1 MTHSKKLYLYID
13 PINLTLSN
21 SDASESY
28 CALLSFLDKTN
39 VSTVWHSNEDYEYTY
54 NNDNYQLRFSQSI
67 IKRPRKEGKSGFK
80 FDLFDPGQ
88 LPKGKGGY
96 AVVYPIVATFICNDE
111 GKLVLKSGKKK
122 LVKIQDHVI
131 KDWSDPGKVDPV
143 VQEYINLVQAG
154 HLHVKKPV
162 ISKNGPIEKSYLIM
176 EDVDGFT
183 LEQILNPIKRLKI
196 VNEIPR
202 LTVYMRLQL
211 TLAILN
217 AIKSQVFDKNLLH
230 RDIKPGNIIVDL
242 NQNPPRVKL
251 IDFGFAIEQQRQDYR
266 RLGTRAYRAPES
278 FKNRPEYT
286 TKSDIYST
294 GRLLSYLW
302 GDDYINYY
310 ISRTKDFDY
319 IKTKSTNAH
328 LFSLPEI
335 DLFLEDVDKNMIRS
349 LLDRTIKED
358 PDERLDIDRLIEHFS
373 RINMKQYRVQDDQ
386 KHSKQY
392 LKEFELKLTPQLL
405 LVKEHLKIM
414 KRKQKDLRDRG
425 HQDAAEA
432 MDKLIL
438 KIERNTSFLQSNPNP
453 EYMLRYRKSCLDE
466 INASHTILKYH
477 RDCNWVVA
485 EIATAIALLGVGY
498 LFALGINYWQS
509 GRIGLF
515 SQTKS
520 DKLADSLKDIISVDL
535 NIQQAGAAR

>member
-1 MTHSKKLYLYID
+1 MTHSKKLFID
-13 PINLTLSN
+13 PRNLTLSN
-21 SDASESY
+21 FDASESH
-28 CALLSFLDKTN
+28 CALLSFLDTTN
-39 VSTVWHSNEDYEYTY
+39 VSTVWHSKEDYEYTY
-54 NNDNYQLRFSQSI
+54 KNVNYQFSFSQSI

-96 AVVYPIVATFICNDE
+96 AVVYPIVATFICSDE

-122 LVKIQDHVI
+122 LVKVQDHI
-131 KDWSDPGKVDPV
+131 INDWRDPV

-154 HLHVKKPV
+154 HLHVKEPV
-162 ISKNGPIEKSYLIM
+162 ISKNGKMEKSYLIM

-183 LEQILNPIKRLKI
+183 LEQILNPIKRFEI

-202 LTVYMRLQL
+202 LTVYKRLQL

-251 IDFGFAIEQQRQDYR
+251 IDYGFAIEQQCQDYR

-319 IKTKSTNAH
+319 IKTKSTNKD

-335 DLFLEDVDKNMIRS
+335 DLFLDDADKNWIRD
-349 LLDRTIKED
+349 LLDGTIKED
-358 PDERLDIDRLIEHFS
+358 PDERSDIDRLIEHFS
-373 RINMKQYRVQDDQ
+373 RINMEQYKVHDDQ

-392 LKEFELKLTPQLL
+392 LKEFELKLTPQLF
-405 LVKEHLKIM
+405 LVKQHLKIM
-414 KRKQKDLRDRG
+414 KRKKHDLMDRG
-425 HQDAAEA
+425 HQDAADT

-438 KIERNTSFLQSNPNP
+438 KIERNTAFLQNNPNP

-466 INASHTILKYH
+466 INASHNILKNH
-477 RDCNWVVA
+477 RDCYWVVA

-535 NIQQAGAAR
+535 NTQQAQAVR